1 MGNPDWR
8 QIGDQISDSVSR
20 ALSSRE
26 FREIQSTIQNT
37 VHDIQNAFKI
47 EFGGTQPP
55 APSPASVPVSVSRPR
70 KVKIRVPG
78 QAAGTLLVV
87 FGAIGFG
94 LTALT
99 ALVSS
104 VMALT
109 SDRVLP
115 FMGLGIGV
123 FLPLL
128 AVFGGMMLGGGALR
142 RRTARYRRY
151 REELK
156 SGTFCPVGV
165 LASAVG
171 KSPRFVARDLRRMI
185 GLGLFPGAR
194 VDDENTCLML
204 DDETYRLYL
213 AARQKREE
221 ESKRQKG
228 ASGSPI
234 PSPPVSDL
242 ENALGEGRSL
252 LRQIRES
259 NAAIPEKEISA
270 QLDRLDEV
278 GEAIFRFVE
287 EHPAKLPEIR
297 RMRSY
302 YLPTTIKLLDAYR
315 SFSGQPVAGSRLT
328 ETRAQIESTVDTVV
342 QAFSNLLD
350 SLMQDDVRDVATDI
364 TVMKSLLEQE
374 GLTGGF
380 PKNPD

>member
-1 MGNPDWR
+1 MENPDWR
-8 QIGDQISDSVSR
+8 RIGDQISDSVSR

-37 VHDIQNAFKI
+37 VHDIQSAFKT
-47 EFGGTQPP
+47 EFGGIGTPEP
-55 APSPASVPVSVSRPR
+55 APVPVPPPRPR
-70 KVKIRVPG
+70 KVKIRIPG
-78 QAAGTLLVV
+78 RTVGTLLVV

-99 ALVSS
+99 ALASS
-104 VMALT
+104 IMALT
-109 SDRVLP
+109 SDRLLP
-115 FMGLGIGV
+115 FMGLGVGV

-128 AVFGGMMLGGGALR
+128 VVFGGMMLGGGVLR
-142 RRTARYRRY
+142 RRAERYSRY

-156 SGTFCPVGV
+156 SGSFCPVGL

-185 GLGLFPGAR
+185 GLGFFPGAH
-194 VDDENTCLML
+194 VDDEGTYLML
-204 DDETYRLYL
+204 DDETYRFYL
-213 AARQKREE
+213 AARQKQDE
-221 ESKRQKG
+221 ESKRRKG
-228 ASGSPI
+228 APV
-234 PSPPVSDL
+234 PPPAAPAASDL
-242 ENALGEGRSL
+242 EDALREGRNL
-252 LRQIRES
+252 LQQIRDYNEV
-259 NAAIPEKEISA
+259 IPEKEISA
-270 QLDRLDEV
+270 QLDRLNEV

-302 YLPTTIKLLDAYR
+302 YLPTTIKLLEAYR
-315 SFSGQPVAGSRLT
+315 SFSGQPVAGQRLA

-350 SLMQDDVRDVATDI
+350 SLMQDDVRDVATDM

-380 PKNPD
+380 PKKAD